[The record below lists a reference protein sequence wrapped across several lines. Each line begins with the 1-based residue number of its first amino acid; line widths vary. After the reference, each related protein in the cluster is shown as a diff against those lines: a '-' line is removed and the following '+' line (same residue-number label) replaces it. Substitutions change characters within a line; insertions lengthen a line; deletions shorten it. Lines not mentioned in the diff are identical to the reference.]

1 MKVDFKKTLPA
12 FKARKN
18 KLEIVNI
25 PDQSY
30 LMIDGQGSPGGE
42 TYAHAL
48 TQIYPVAY
56 GLKFFSKLELGKDY
70 VVPPLEG
77 LWWADDMASFT
88 TARDKSKWR
97 WTTLILLPD
106 WIDNSMV
113 EQAKQKARAKVSDVD
128 LIRMETL
135 SEGQCVQTLHVG
147 SFDNEG
153 PILHEMHEQ
162 FIPDNDLKMT
172 GKHHEIYFS
181 DFRKTQPE
189 KLRTILRQPVLP
201 K

>member
-1 MKVDFKKTLPA
+1 
-12 FKARKN
+12 
-18 KLEIVNI
+18 
-25 PDQSY
+25 
-30 LMIDGQGSPGGE
+30 
-42 TYAHAL
+42 
-48 TQIYPVAY
+48 
-56 GLKFFSKLELGKDY
+56 
-70 VVPPLEG
+70 
-77 LWWADDMASFT
+77 MASFT

-128 LIRMETL
+128 QIRMETL